1 VAAPEAPPTRAEGPS
16 ETPSRRR
23 GILDRVTGRITWIV
37 LGVLAVGVLVA
48 FISGSG
54 GSQAADAPRAH
65 SLPPAERVGVPV
77 PLAASTITGIDAP
90 SIGLSTDD
98 TTSLDLRDDNSL
110 DVPRSAST
118 VGWYQRSASPGEV
131 GAAVLAAHVNYRGE
145 QGAFVH
151 IGRMA
156 AGDTVEVHRDDG
168 TTAVFAVDR
177 VDQVVKDAFPTEA
190 VYGPTPDSQ
199 LRLITCG
206 GVFDERKRSYEDNIV
221 VYAHLVSAYRAP

>member
-1 VAAPEAPPTRAEGPS
+1 MAAPTETPTEAPSGASP
-16 ETPSRRR
+16 RRR
-23 GILDRVTGRITWIV
+23 GILDRVTGRLTAFV
-37 LGVLAVGVLVA
+37 LAVLAVGVLVA
-48 FISGSG
+48 FVSGSG
-54 GSQAADAPRAH
+54 DEAADGPRAH
-65 SLPPAERVGVPV
+65 SLPAAERVAVPV
-77 PLAASTITGIDAP
+77 PLPASTITGIDAP

-131 GAAVLAAHVNYRGE
+131 GPAVLAAHVNYRGD